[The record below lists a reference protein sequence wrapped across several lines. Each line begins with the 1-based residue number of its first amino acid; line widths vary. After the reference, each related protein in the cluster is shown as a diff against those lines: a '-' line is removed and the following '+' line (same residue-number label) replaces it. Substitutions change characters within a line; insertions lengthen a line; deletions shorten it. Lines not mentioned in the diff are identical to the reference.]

1 MVSITPTNAPFPRL
15 VGALRSRVGSLGAA
29 LAALGDFVLF
39 SARALSSVVGE
50 LLIRRRFGKEVARQI
65 SDVVTGAGAIVVGGG
80 MVFVV
85 GAMSLAT
92 GATVG
97 IQGYEGLRT
106 IGAESLTGIVTSLG
120 NVREITPMIA
130 GIALAAQVG
139 SSFTAEL
146 GAKRISDEIDALEVM
161 SVPPVAY
168 LVSTRILAALVAIVP
183 LYLVSLFASF
193 AASELV
199 TVRVLGL
206 SQGVYDYYFN
216 LFLPPVDLLYSLL
229 KAMVFAVLVVLIHCW
244 HGYYATGGPA
254 GVGIA
259 VGRAIRTSMMTI
271 VVVNLLLSFVFWGT
285 STTASLTG

>member
-1 MVSITPTNAPFPRL
+1 MSVVAAPSSPFSRTAR
-15 VGALRSRVGSLGAA
+15 ALRGWSGSVRDGVSAV
-29 LAALGDFVLF
+29 GDFVLF
-39 SARALSSVVGE
+39 SAKALAAVITE
-50 LLIRRRFGKEVARQI
+50 LLLRRRFYKEVARQI
-65 SDVVTGAGAIVVGGG
+65 SDVVAGAGAFVVGGG

-92 GATVG
+92 GGTLG
-97 IQGYEGLRT
+97 IQAYEGLRT

-146 GAKRISDEIDALEVM
+146 GAKRISEEIDALSVM
-161 SVPPVAY
+161 SIPPVAY
-168 LVSTRILAALVAIVP
+168 LVSTRILAALIAIVP

-199 TVRVLGL
+199 TVRLLGL

-216 LFLPPVDLLYSLL
+216 LFLPPVDLLYSLI
-229 KAMVFAVLVVLIHCW
+229 KASVFAVLVVLIHCW
-244 HGYYATGGPA
+244 YGYNATGGPA
-254 GVGIA
+254 GVGMA

-271 VVVNLLLSFVFWGT
+271 VVVNLLLSFLFWGT
-285 STTASLTG
+285 TTTASLTG